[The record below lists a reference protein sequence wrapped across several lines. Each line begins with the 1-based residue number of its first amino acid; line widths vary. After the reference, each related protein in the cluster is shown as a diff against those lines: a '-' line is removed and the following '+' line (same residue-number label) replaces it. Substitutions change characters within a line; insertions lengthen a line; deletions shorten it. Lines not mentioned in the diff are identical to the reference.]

1 MKSHNEVLP
10 VGRINSAE
18 NEQPP
23 VLEEK
28 AAEQLVPG
36 MYKADSNSQIQA
48 HIRANQDAS
57 IIFDE
62 RNTRFMLIG
71 LITDVNLGY
80 QEQLEN
86 IKVARMCLDNL
97 ERGFLYFIRCAEE
110 K

>member
-1 MKSHNEVLP
+1 MENEEVLP

-18 NEQPP
+18 KDQPP
-23 VLEEK
+23 VIEEK
-28 AAEQLVPG
+28 AVEQLVPG
-36 MYKADSNSQIQA
+36 MYKAGSNSRIQA

-86 IKVARMCLDNL
+86 IKAARMCLDNL
-97 ERGFLYFIRCAEE
+97 ESGFLYFISCAEE